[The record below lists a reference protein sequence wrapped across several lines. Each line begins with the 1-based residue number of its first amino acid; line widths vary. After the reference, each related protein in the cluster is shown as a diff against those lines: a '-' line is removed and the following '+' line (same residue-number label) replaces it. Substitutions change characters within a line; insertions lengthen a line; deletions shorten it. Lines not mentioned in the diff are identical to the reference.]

1 MRGVY
6 RGTVPPRA
14 AAPLRHRERNRTGG
28 AHRRAVFRRQYA
40 DLVLDRR
47 HAARLRLHVPDDSVR
62 CRHRQARR
70 AVHHGTRVRAGG
82 TGGVAAL
89 ADRHV
94 HRHAQRPIRGLRLA
108 CRLTARCHLRIVF
121 RPGLASGTRQFQP
134 DRAHVADGF
143 RGDRDGG
150 HHDRHLR
157 HEQPELHF
165 DEYAVLRFG
174 GPGNLL
180 HPHVGGFLR
189 IRDSVCAAGTG
200 PAHGSERGNRVD

>member
-14 AAPLRHRERNRTGG
+14 AAPLRRCERNRTGG
-28 AHRRAVFRRQYA
+28 AHRRAVFRRQHA

-62 CRHRQARR
+62 RRHRQTRR
-70 AVHHGTRVRAGG
+70 TVHHHGARVRTGR

-121 RPGLASGTRQFQP
+121 RPGLAGRTRQFQP

-165 DEYAVLRFG
+165 DQYAILRFD

-180 HPHVGGFLR
+180 HPHTGGFLR
-189 IRDSVCAAGTG
+189 IRDSIRATGAGS
-200 PAHGSERGNRVD
+200 AH